1 MTRRRFLGLAGF
13 AALALLPIVIQNP
26 YYVHLATVVLIF
38 AIVLFGLDLIV
49 GYVGEISLGHF
60 GLFAIGAYA
69 AGLLVAKVGVPLPI
83 ALVAAAAITAGFGA
97 CLAFPALRTS
107 GPYLAMVTLAFGT
120 IALVVLN
127 EWADLTQGARGLAV
141 VKPFVFGVKIDAW
154 RFYWIVCVCF
164 VLSWVVMD
172 RIIDSPYGR
181 AFQALQGSPIAADS
195 VGVSPV
201 NYKVL
206 AFTLSAAFTGLAGG
220 LYAFSEEYITPQS
233 FNFELTI
240 VFLLALIVGGRT
252 SRWGGL
258 VGATLAVWL
267 PNLLGNIAT
276 FHIMIVA
283 STVILAALAAWRA
296 IGGSRDG
303 RLWLPALI
311 SAGVMVVSFQ
321 LSTMT
326 EQRLTIFGLILLG
339 AIVYLPNGIVGA
351 VAEFFNKRTPHAAEL
366 VNPDTKLFTLSPQQN
381 TGRSADLVLDN
392 VTVRFGGLKA
402 LSGLT
407 TGIEAGSTHGLI
419 GPNGAGKST
428 LINTLTG
435 LYTPTAGTILIGKR
449 SIAGVGMAEIASLG
463 VARTFQNI
471 QLFGQMTV
479 LQNVLVGRHRSYRS
493 NLLDVIGG
501 TRRFRREEREQTARA
516 RDFLAFVG
524 LAALADE
531 DGRSLPYGK
540 QRLLEIARALATD
553 PRILLLDEPAAGLA
567 PAEIDDLVHLLG
579 RIKASLVTMVLIEH
593 HMDVVMGLSDK
604 ITVLDFGEKIAEG
617 RPTEIAADPKVI
629 EAYLGVATDTVR
641 VEIS

>member
-1 MTRRRFLGLAGF
+1 MARRSFLGLAGF
-13 AALALLPIVIQNP
+13 ATLAFLPIVIQNP

-69 AGLLVAKVGVPLPI
+69 AGLLVVKVGVPLPI
-83 ALVAAAAITAGFGA
+83 ALVAAAAITAVFGA

-141 VKPFVFGVKIDAW
+141 AKPFVFGVKIDAW

-164 VLSWVVMD
+164 ALSWVVMD
-172 RIIDSPYGR
+172 RIIDSHYGR

-206 AFTLSAAFTGLAGG
+206 AFTLSAAFSGLAGG

-252 SRWGGL
+252 SRWGSL

-283 STVILAALAAWRA
+283 STIILAALAALRSSRGNRDWRM
-296 IGGSRDG
+296 
-303 RLWLPALI
+303 WLPALI
-311 SAGVMVVSFQ
+311 SAGVMIASFQ

-351 VAEFFNKRTPHAAEL
+351 TAEL
-366 VNPDTKLFTLSPQQN
+366 FDKRRSHTAEHAGSDAKLFTLSRQDA
-381 TGRSADLVLDN
+381 GRSADLVLDN

-407 TGIEAGSTHGLI
+407 TEIEAGLTHGLI

-435 LYTPTAGTILIGKR
+435 LYTPTTGTILIGKR
-449 SIAGVGMAEIASLG
+449 SVVGVGMSEIARRG

-493 NLLDVIGG
+493 SLLDVILD
-501 TRRFRREEREQTARA
+501 TPRFRREEREQTARA

-524 LAALADE
+524 LGALADQ

-540 QRLLEIARALATD
+540 QRLLEIARALATE
-553 PRILLLDEPAAGLA
+553 PTILLLDEPAAGLA
-567 PAEIDDLVHLLG
+567 PSEIEDLVRLLG
-579 RIKASLVTMVLIEH
+579 RIKASRVTMVLIEH

-629 EAYLGVATDTVR
+629 EAYLGVATDVAR
-641 VEIS
+641 VEVS

>member
-69 AGLLVAKVGVPLPI
+69 AGLLVVKVGVPLPI
-83 ALVAAAAITAGFGA
+83 ALVAAAAITAVFGA

-107 GPYLAMVTLAFGT
+107 GPYLAMVTLSFGT

-127 EWADLTQGARGLAV
+127 EWSDLTQGARGLAV
-141 VKPFVFGVKIDAW
+141 TKPFVFGVKIDAW

-164 VLSWVVMD
+164 ALSWVVMD

-252 SRWGGL
+252 SRWGAL

-283 STVILAALAAWRA
+283 STIILAAVAAWRA
-296 IGGSRDG
+296 IGGNRDW
-303 RLWLPALI
+303 RMWLPALI
-311 SAGVMVVSFQ
+311 SAGVMAVSFQ

-351 VAEFFNKRTPHAAEL
+351 VAGLFDKRRPRAAES
-366 VNPDTKLFTLSPQQN
+366 VTPDANRFALSKRYAGQ
-381 TGRSADLVLDN
+381 SADLVLDN

-407 TGIEAGSTHGLI
+407 TEIEAGLTHGLI

-435 LYTPTAGTILIGKR
+435 LYTPATGTIHIGKR
-449 SIAGVGMAEIASLG
+449 SVVGVGIAEIARLG

-493 NLLDVIGG
+493 NLLDVIIA
-501 TRRFRREEREQTARA
+501 TPRFWREEREQTARA

-524 LAALADE
+524 LAAFADE

-540 QRLLEIARALATD
+540 QRLLEIARALATE
-553 PRILLLDEPAAGLA
+553 PIILLLDEPAAGLA
-567 PAEIDDLVHLLG
+567 PSEIGDLVRLLG
-579 RIKASLVTMVLIEH
+579 RIRTSRVTMVLIEH
-593 HMDVVMGLSDK
+593 HMNVVMGLSDK

-617 RPTEIAADPKVI
+617 RPAEIAADPKVI
-629 EAYLGVATDTVR
+629 EAYLGVAADVAR
-641 VEIS
+641 AELA

>member
-1 MTRRRFLGLAGF
+1 MTRRRILGLAGF

-69 AGLLVAKVGVPLPI
+69 AGLLVVKVGVPLPM
-83 ALVAAAAITAGFGA
+83 ALLAAAAITAGFGA

-141 VKPFVFGVKIDAW
+141 AKPFVFGVKIDAW

-164 VLSWVVMD
+164 ALSWVVMD
-172 RIIDSPYGR
+172 RIIASPYGR

-252 SRWGGL
+252 SRWGAL

-267 PNLLGNIAT
+267 PNLLGDIAT

-283 STVILAALAAWRA
+283 STVILAAIAAWRA
-296 IGGSRDG
+296 IGGSRDW
-303 RLWLPALI
+303 RIWLPAVI
-311 SAGVMVVSFQ
+311 SAGVMVASFQ
-321 LSTMT
+321 LSNMT

-339 AIVYLPNGIVGA
+339 AIVYLPDGIVGA
-351 VAEFFNKRTPHAAEL
+351 VAELFDKGRPQTAESVAPEAL
-366 VNPDTKLFTLSPQQN
+366 GFALSRRDMGQ
-381 TGRSADLVLDN
+381 SADLFLDN

-402 LSGLT
+402 LSGIRT
-407 TGIEAGSTHGLI
+407 AIQAGFTHGLI

-435 LYTPTAGTILIGKR
+435 LYTPTTGTILIGKR
-449 SIAGVGMAEIASLG
+449 SVAGIGMAEIARLG

-493 NLLDVIGG
+493 NLLDVIFA
-501 TRRFRREEREQTARA
+501 TPRFRREEREQTASA
-516 RDFLAFVG
+516 ADLLAFVG
-524 LAALADE
+524 LAALAGE

-540 QRLLEIARALATD
+540 QRLLEIARALATE
-553 PRILLLDEPAAGLA
+553 PTILLLDEPAAGLA
-567 PAEIDDLVHLLG
+567 PSEVDDLVHLLR
-579 RIKASLVTMVLIEH
+579 RIKASRVTMVLIEH

-617 RPTEIAADPKVI
+617 RPAEVAADPKVI
-629 EAYLGVATDTVR
+629 EAYLGVATGAAQ

>member
-1 MTRRRFLGLAGF
+1 MTRSRFLGLASF
-13 AALALLPIVIQNP
+13 VALALLPVIVQNP
-26 YYVHLATVVLIF
+26 YYVHLATVALIF

-69 AGLLVAKVGVPLPI
+69 AGLLVVKVGVPLPI
-83 ALVAAAAITAGFGA
+83 ALAAAAAITAAFGA

-141 VKPFVFGVKIDAW
+141 ARPFVFGVKIDAW
-154 RFYWIVCVCF
+154 RFYWIVFVCF
-164 VLSWVVMD
+164 ALSWVLME
-172 RIIDSPYGR
+172 RIIGSPYGR
-181 AFQALQGSPIAADS
+181 AFQALQGSPIAAAS
-195 VGVSPV
+195 VGVSPI

-252 SRWGGL
+252 RRWGSL

-283 STVILAALAAWRA
+283 STSILAAIAAWRA
-296 IGGSRDG
+296 ICGNRDL
-303 RLWLPALI
+303 RMWLPALI
-311 SAGVMVVSFQ
+311 SAGIMTVSFQ

-351 VAEFFNKRTPHAAEL
+351 VAGLFDNQRRRVADPPI
-366 VNPDTKLFTLSPQQN
+366 PDTKLFTLSPQDA
-381 TGRSADLVLDN
+381 GRAADLVIDN
-392 VTVRFGGLKA
+392 VTVRFGGLNA

-407 TGIEAGSTHGLI
+407 TKIEAGLTHGLI

-435 LYTPTAGTILIGKR
+435 LY
-449 SIAGVGMAEIASLG
+449 V
-463 VARTFQNI
+463 
-471 QLFGQMTV
+471 
-479 LQNVLVGRHRSYRS
+479 
-493 NLLDVIGG
+493 
-501 TRRFRREEREQTARA
+501 
-516 RDFLAFVG
+516 
-524 LAALADE
+524 
-531 DGRSLPYGK
+531 
-540 QRLLEIARALATD
+540 
-553 PRILLLDEPAAGLA
+553 
-567 PAEIDDLVHLLG
+567 
-579 RIKASLVTMVLIEH
+579 
-593 HMDVVMGLSDK
+593 
-604 ITVLDFGEKIAEG
+604 
-617 RPTEIAADPKVI
+617 
-629 EAYLGVATDTVR
+629 
-641 VEIS
+641 

>member
-1 MTRRRFLGLAGF
+1 MTRSRFLGRASF
-13 AALALLPIVIQNP
+13 VALALFPIIIQNS
-26 YYVHLATVVLIF
+26 YYVHLGTVVLIF
-38 AIVLFGLDLIV
+38 AIVLIGLDLIV

-69 AGLLVAKVGVPLPI
+69 AGLLVVKVGVPLPV

-141 VKPFVFGVKIDAW
+141 AKPFVFGVKIDAW
-154 RFYWIVCVCF
+154 RFYWIVFVCF
-164 VLSWVVMD
+164 VLSWVFMD
-172 RIIDSPYGR
+172 RIIESPYGR

-252 SRWGGL
+252 SRWGAL

-267 PNLLGNIAT
+267 PNLLANIAT

-283 STVILAALAAWRA
+283 STMILAAIAAWRA
-296 IGGSRDG
+296 ICGNRDW
-303 RLWLPALI
+303 RMWLPALI
-311 SAGVMVVSFQ
+311 SAGVMAVSFQ

-351 VAEFFNKRTPHAAEL
+351 AAGLFDNQRLRAAESPI
-366 VNPDTKLFTLSPQQN
+366 PDTKLFTLSPQDA
-381 TGRSADLVLDN
+381 GRAADLIIDN

-407 TGIEAGSTHGLI
+407 TEIEAGLTHGLI

-435 LYTPTAGTILIGKR
+435 LYAPTTGTIFIGKR
-449 SIAGVGMAEIASLG
+449 SVAGVGMAEIARLG

-493 NLLDVIGG
+493 NLLDVILA
-501 TRRFRREEREQTARA
+501 TPRFRREEREQTARA
-516 RDFLAFVG
+516 CDFLAFVG

-540 QRLLEIARALATD
+540 QRLLEIARALATE
-553 PRILLLDEPAAGLA
+553 PTILLLDEPAAGLA
-567 PAEIDDLVHLLG
+567 PSEIEDLVRLLG
-579 RIKASLVTMVLIEH
+579 RIRTSRVTMVLIEH

-617 RPTEIAADPKVI
+617 RPAEIAADPKVI
-629 EAYLGVATDTVR
+629 EAYLGVAAEAARAEVA
-641 VEIS
+641 

>member
-1 MTRRRFLGLAGF
+1 MTSYRFLGLASFIG
-13 AALALLPIVIQNP
+13 LALLPIIIQNP
-26 YYVHLATVVLIF
+26 YYVHLGTVALIF

-69 AGLLVAKVGVPLPI
+69 AGLLVVRGGVPLPI

-127 EWADLTQGARGLAV
+127 EWADLTQGARGLPVA
-141 VKPFVFGVKIDAW
+141 KPFVFGVKIDAS
-154 RFYWIVCVCF
+154 RFYWIVFVCF
-164 VLSWVVMD
+164 VLSWAFME
-172 RIIDSPYGR
+172 RIIRSPYGR

-206 AFTLSAAFTGLAGG
+206 AFTLSAAFAGLAGG

-252 SRWGGL
+252 SRWGAL

-283 STVILAALAAWRA
+283 STVILAAIAAWRA
-296 IGGSRDG
+296 YCGNHDWSI
-303 RLWLPALI
+303 WLPALI
-311 SAGVMVVSFQ
+311 SAGVMAVSFQ

-339 AIVYLPNGIVGA
+339 TIVYLPNGIVGA
-351 VAEFFNKRTPHAAEL
+351 VAGLFDNQRRRVADPPI
-366 VNPDTKLFTLSPQQN
+366 PDTKLFTLSPQDA
-381 TGRSADLVLDN
+381 GRAADLVIDN
-392 VTVRFGGLKA
+392 VTVRFGGLNA

-407 TGIEAGSTHGLI
+407 TKIEAGLTHGLI

-435 LYTPTAGTILIGKR
+435 LYVPTTGTIFIGKR
-449 SIAGVGMAEIASLG
+449 SVAGFGMAGIARLG

-493 NLLDVIGG
+493 NLLDVIIG
-501 TRRFRREEREQTARA
+501 TPRFRREEREQTARA
-516 RDFLAFVG
+516 REFLAFVG
-524 LAALADE
+524 LATLADE

-540 QRLLEIARALATD
+540 QRLLEIARALATE
-553 PRILLLDEPAAGLA
+553 PTILLLDEPAAGLA
-567 PAEIDDLVHLLG
+567 PSEIEELVRLLA
-579 RIKASLVTMVLIEH
+579 RIRTSRVTMVLIEH

-617 RPTEIAADPKVI
+617 RPAEVAADPKVI
-629 EAYLGVATDTVR
+629 EAYLGVTADLVR
-641 VEIS
+641 AEVA